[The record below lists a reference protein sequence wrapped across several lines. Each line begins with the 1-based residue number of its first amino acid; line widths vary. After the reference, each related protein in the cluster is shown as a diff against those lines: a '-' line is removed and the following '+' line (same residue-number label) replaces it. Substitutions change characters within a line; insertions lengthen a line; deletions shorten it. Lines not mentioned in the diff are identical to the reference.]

1 MKATKARM
9 TGIAAVLAAAMLLT
23 FGGAVEAQK
32 KTVIGLGQPN
42 LEHPYRVGGTNRA
55 KEWAKAHPEVELVV
69 VDGRRNSAT
78 QLAGLED
85 LLTRGVDA
93 LVVSPNDSAAL
104 ASVAGAAKAKKVPL
118 IVFDRELKV
127 PESDYAAFIGADNVG
142 MGKVAADYNVKQTGG
157 KGVVIQLEGTQGA
170 SATTDRKTGFE
181 QVAKANPAIK
191 VFSYVGDYRMNEAVK
206 AMEDALV
213 AHPDVVGV
221 YAHNDTMAIAAGK
234 VLTERGKKNIPIVG
248 MDGAKEGCD
257 GIRAGQMTASVQYP
271 TMFPEALDIT
281 MKVLRGES
289 VPKRTMLQTP
299 LITRDNLAQL
309 CGSAA

>member
-1 MKATKARM
+1 MRFAKA
-9 TGIAAVLAAAMLLT
+9 GIVAVACATLL
-23 FGGAVEAQK
+23 FGFGTMAQAQK
-32 KTVIGLGQPN
+32 KYVIGLGQPN

-55 KEWAKAHPEVELVV
+55 KAWAKVHPEVELIV
-69 VDGRRNSAT
+69 VDGRRNSAA

-93 LVVSPNDSAAL
+93 LVISPNDSSAL
-104 ASVAGAAKAKKVPL
+104 AAVAGEAKAKKVPL

-127 PESDYAAFIGADNVG
+127 PESDYAAFIGADNVA
-142 MGKVAADYNVKQTGG
+142 MGKVAGDYIVKQTGG

-170 SATTDRKTGFE
+170 SATTDRKAGFE
-181 QVAKANPAIK
+181 QVAKANPGLK

-213 AHPDVVGV
+213 AHPDVVAV
-221 YAHNDTMAIAAGK
+221 FAHNDTMALAAGK
-234 VLTERGKKNIPIVG
+234 VLAEHGKKTIPIVG

-271 TMFPEALDIT
+271 TMFPEALDMA
-281 MKVLRGES
+281 MKVLKGES

-299 LITRDNLAQL
+299 LITKGNLAQL
-309 CGSAA
+309 CGSGA

>member
-1 MKATKARM
+1 MKFAR
-9 TGIAAVLAAAMLLT
+9 TGIVAIACVVQLLA
-23 FGGAVEAQK
+23 FGTAQAQK
-32 KTVIGLGQPN
+32 KVVIGLGQPN

-55 KEWAKAHPEVELVV
+55 KEWAKAHPEVELVI

-78 QLAGLED
+78 QLTGLED

-93 LVVSPNDSAAL
+93 LVISPNDSSAL
-104 ASVAGAAKAKKVPL
+104 AAIGGEAKAKKVPL

-127 PESDYAAFIGADNVG
+127 PESEYAAFIGADNVA
-142 MGKVAADYNVKQTGG
+142 MGKVAADYIVEQTHG

-181 QVAKANPAIK
+181 QVAKSHPQIK
-191 VFSYVGDYRMNEAVK
+191 VFNYVGDYRMNEAVK

-213 AHPDVVGV
+213 AHPDVVAV
-221 YAHNDTMAIAAGK
+221 YAHNDTMALAAGK
-234 VLTERGKKNIPIVG
+234 VLQERGRKNVPIVG

-271 TMFPEALDIT
+271 TMFPEALDIA
-281 MKVLRGES
+281 MKVLKGQP
-289 VPKRTMLQTP
+289 VPKRTTLPTP
-299 LITRDNLAQL
+299 LVTKGNLAQF
-309 CGSAA
+309 CGA

>member
-1 MKATKARM
+1 MKFAKS
-9 TGIAAVLAAAMLLT
+9 GIVAVACVALAVGFAS
-23 FGGAVEAQK
+23 AVQAQK
-32 KTVIGLGQPN
+32 KYVIGLGQPN

-55 KEWAKAHPEVELVV
+55 KEWAKAHPEVELVI

-93 LVVSPNDSAAL
+93 LVISPNDSNAL
-104 ASVAGAAKAKKVPL
+104 SAIAGEAKAKKVPL

-127 PESDYAAFIGADNVG
+127 PESDYAAFIGADNVA
-142 MGKVAADYNVKQTGG
+142 MGRVAGDYIVKQTGG

-181 QVAKANPAIK
+181 EVAKQHPQIK

-213 AHPDVVGV
+213 AHPDVVAV
-221 YAHNDTMAIAAGK
+221 FAHNDTMALAAGK
-234 VLTERGKKNIPIVG
+234 VLAEHGKKDIPIVG

-257 GIRAGQMTASVQYP
+257 GIKSGQMSASVQYP

-281 MKVLRGES
+281 MKVLKGES

-299 LITRDNLAQL
+299 LITKNNLTQL
-309 CGSAA
+309 CGSGT